1 MKITITDGHRIAW
14 FLIALIV
21 QMLAFA
27 TFDLHAKKA
36 YDWLSLSYCLI
47 LTAGPFTI
55 IKERKKLILT
65 VVWAS
70 VTLIF
75 HQLAYFLSFV
85 PPIQVMSAGMW
96 VSFNIL
102 SAYWFFYF
110 VQRSN
115 RVGNAQIYAAVCVY
129 ILIALGY
136 AAMYAQLQFQNPQA
150 FTLNFDTDENLAS
163 GWATFVYFSFTT
175 LTTVGFGDITP
186 KSMLARYITVSEAII
201 GVFYVAI
208 LISRLI
214 SLQMMHRDKDL
225 HDKESHHD

>member
-1 MKITITDGHRIAW
+1 MKRTITDGHRVAW
-14 FLIALIV
+14 FLIALII
-21 QMLAFA
+21 QMMAFA
-27 TFDLHAKKA
+27 TVDLHAKKA

-47 LTAGPFTI
+47 LTAGPFTVV
-55 IKERKKLILT
+55 KERKKLILT
-65 VVWAS
+65 VIWAS
-70 VTLIF
+70 VTLLF
-75 HQLAYFLSFV
+75 HQLAYFLPYI

-96 VSFNIL
+96 VSFNML

-110 VQRSN
+110 VQRST
-115 RVGNAQIYAAVCVY
+115 RVGNAQIFAAICVY

-136 AAMYAQLQFQNPQA
+136 AAIYVQLQFQNPQA
-150 FTLNFDTDENLAS
+150 FTLNFDSDENLAS

-186 KSMLARYITVSEAII
+186 KSMLARYLTISEAVI

-214 SLQMMHRDKDL
+214 SLQMMHRE
-225 HDKESHHD
+225 KESHHD